1 MYDSPQSLQVASK
14 LDSFKSIDMSLNI
27 TNYPIMRTVTYRNVY
42 SINLR
47 FGTLPGLNV
56 NMALSMQT
64 ENTLLT
70 STNCTDE
77 FGCAN
82 GVFG

>member
-1 MYDSPQSLQVASK
+1 
-14 LDSFKSIDMSLNI
+14 MS
-27 TNYPIMRTVTYRNVY
+27 NYPIKRTVTHRNVY

-47 FGTLPGLNV
+47 FGTLPGFNV
-56 NMALSMQT
+56 DMALSMQT

-77 FGCAN
+77 FGCSV
-82 GVFG
+82 GVFGNK

>member
-1 MYDSPQSLQVASK
+1 
-14 LDSFKSIDMSLNI
+14 MSLNI

>member
-1 MYDSPQSLQVASK
+1 MYDGPQSLQVASK
-14 LDSFKSIDMSLNI
+14 LYSLHKIDMSLNI

>member
-1 MYDSPQSLQVASK
+1 MYDGLQSLQVASK
-14 LDSFKSIDMSLNI
+14 LYSFTSIDMSLNI

-70 STNCTDE
+70 SANCTNE

-82 GVFG
+82 GAFG